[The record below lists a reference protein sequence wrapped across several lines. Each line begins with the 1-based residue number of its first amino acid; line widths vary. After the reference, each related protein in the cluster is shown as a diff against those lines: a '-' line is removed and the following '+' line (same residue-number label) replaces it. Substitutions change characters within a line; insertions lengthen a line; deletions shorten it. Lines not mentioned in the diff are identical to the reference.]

1 MFYENQP
8 VEQKENYKRMLKI
21 VGGLSKLFSESDKP
35 YLYYRCHENIFCKY
49 FEATNLSREDCSADA
64 QKGNCGIGLKTWVDT
79 DNQKVAE
86 FNKLKKTYMNLEPY
100 AMVCKIA
107 EYRNERIRVTKNLHG
122 IKEMIYH
129 IVKRVPN
136 AMNIYEYAF
145 EMIDISNIKIEEK
158 KSSTT
163 NIYFNDG
170 KHEYHFNVSKSTLY
184 MIFEDMIL
192 LDSFEVNILEDPY
205 GYLEKLAQDNIAEVS
220 EINSVINKE
229 EKYEQLC
236 LRLYTVNRTTKEKIV
251 EEHSGLNQWNGA
263 RRNTATN
270 TYTPRNPNELYIPYP
285 AFDRNRS
292 VGFFPPRNKS
302 FDLTL
307 PDGKVIQAKVCQSH
321 GKAIMSNP
329 NSELGRWLLRDVF
342 ELPEG
347 ELVTYERLKIYG
359 IDSVIF
365 TKIDNCKYKI
375 DFTDI
380 GTYEKLLG
388 IEENE
393 D

>member
-35 YLYYRCHENIFCKY
+35 YLYYRCHENVFCKY

-86 FNKLKKTYMNLEPY
+86 FNKLKKTYMHLEPY
-100 AMVCKIA
+100 EMVCKIA

-205 GYLEKLAQDNIAEVS
+205 GYLEKLAQDNIKEVS
-220 EINSVINKE
+220 EINSVINQE

-236 LRLYTVNRTTKEKIV
+236 LRLYTIDRTTKEKV
-251 EEHSGLNQWNGA
+251 VKERSGLNQWNANGR
-263 RRNTATN
+263 RRNV
-270 TYTPRNPNELYIPYP
+270 NEVYISYP
-285 AFDRNRS
+285 SEDRQRS
-292 VGFFPPRNKS
+292 RGFFPPRDEN
-302 FDLTL
+302 FELIL
-307 PDGKVIQAKVCQSH
+307 PDGKSIQAKVCQDD

-329 NSELGRWLLRDVF
+329 NSDLGEWLLRDVF

-347 ELVTYERLKIYG
+347 KVVTYEMLKIYG

-365 TKIDNCKYKI
+365 TKINDKKYKI

>member
-35 YLYYRCHENIFCKY
+35 YLYYRCHENVFCKY

-86 FNKLKKTYMNLEPY
+86 FNKLKKTYMHLEPY
-100 AMVCKIA
+100 EMVCKIA

-205 GYLEKLAQDNIAEVS
+205 GYLEKLAQDNIKEVS
-220 EINSVINKE
+220 EINSVINQE

-236 LRLYTVNRTTKEKIV
+236 LRLYTIDRTTKEKV
-251 EEHSGLNQWNGA
+251 VKERSGLNQWNANGR
-263 RRNTATN
+263 RRNV
-270 TYTPRNPNELYIPYP
+270 NEVYISYP
-285 AFDRNRS
+285 SEDRQRS
-292 VGFFPPRNKS
+292 RGFFPPRDEN
-302 FDLTL
+302 FELIL
-307 PDGKVIQAKVCQSH
+307 PDGKSIQAKVCQDD

-329 NSELGRWLLRDVF
+329 NSDLGEWLLRDVF

-347 ELVTYERLKIYG
+347 KVVTYEMLKIYG

-365 TKIDNCKYKI
+365 TKIDDKKYKI